1 MKQKTFLNSVKTM
14 MLVALFAGIFGSAS
28 AQYTGPGSQAVKHTV
43 KEVSENALR
52 LDRKDTMVKLEGFII
67 EKIKEED
74 YWFQDSTGKIKV
86 EIDKKYLPQTP
97 FDEKTEVV
105 IVGEVDYDLLE
116 GTEIEVKKLEIPE
129 DATASESHEESSL

>member
-1 MKQKTFLNSVKTM
+1 MKQKTFLNSVKTT
-14 MLVALFAGIFGSAS
+14 MLVALFAGIFGSAN

-43 KEVSENALR
+43 KQVSDNALK
-52 LDRKDTMVKLEGFII
+52 LDRKDTMVKLQGFIV

-97 FDEKTEVV
+97 FDEKTEL
-105 IVGEVDYDLLE
+105 IIEGEVDYDLLE
-116 GTEIEVKKLEIPE
+116 GTEIEVKKLIIPGV
-129 DATASESHEESSL
+129 ATPNESSL